1 MEKDM
6 AAATAID
13 VAGGDTTEA
22 VPDAAASSA
31 GTAKPALVVTSS
43 RHFPGW
49 LADAG
54 GSLAISTYQ
63 SGKVILI
70 GTNRQ
75 AERLSIFDRTLDR
88 PMGLAFRDSR
98 LVVASS
104 IQITSFVDAAHGTPG
119 AAGYDAL
126 FVPQSATYTADLDV
140 HDVAFDAEGRLVF
153 VNTLFSCLAT
163 TSETHSFKPLWK
175 PPFISRLAPEDR
187 CHLNGLAMR
196 DGKPAFVT
204 CVAETDLADG
214 WREHRTGGGVV
225 IDVASGEVVCR
236 GLSMPHSPRLHGG
249 KLWVLNSGA
258 GEVGTVDLGTGRFEP
273 LAFCPGYL
281 RGLDFVGPYALVGLS
296 EPRENRTFAGLPL
309 QDRLAAAK
317 AGPRCGVYVIDTRTG
332 DVAHWLRLE
341 GVVSELYDV
350 IALPGLA
357 RPMMIGFKSDEI
369 RRTVS
374 VE

>member
-1 MEKDM
+1 MSAKDKGTAV
-6 AAATAID
+6 AAADTAD
-13 VAGGDTTEA
+13 AVANPA
-22 VPDAAASSA
+22 VA
-31 GTAKPALVVTSS
+31 PAQKETPAFVVTTS
-43 RHFPGW
+43 RQFPSW
-49 LADAG
+49 LADSG
-54 GSLAISTYQ
+54 GSLALSTYQ
-63 SGKVILI
+63 SGKVILV

-75 AERLSIFDRTLDR
+75 SGRLSVFERTLER
-88 PMGLAFRDSR
+88 PMGMAFHDSR
-98 LVVASS
+98 LVVASM
-104 IQITSFVDAAHGTPG
+104 IQITSFVDAARGTPG

-126 FVPQSATYTADLDV
+126 FVPQSATYTADLDA
-140 HDVAFDAEGRLVF
+140 HDVAFGRDGRLVF

-163 TSETHSFKPLWK
+163 TSETHSFRPLWK
-175 PPFISRLAPEDR
+175 PPFLSRLAPEDR

-196 DGKPAFVT
+196 DGEPAYVT
-204 CVAETDLADG
+204 CVAETDVTDG
-214 WREHRTGGGVV
+214 WREHRTNGGVV
-225 IDVASGEVVCR
+225 VDVASGEVVCR
-236 GLSMPHSPRLHGG
+236 GLSMPHSPRLHDGR
-249 KLWVLNSGA
+249 LWVLNSGA
-258 GEVGTVDLGTGRFEP
+258 GEVGTVNLASGRFEP

-317 AGPRCGVYVIDTRTG
+317 IGPRCGVFVIDTRTG

-341 GVVSELYDV
+341 GVVNELYDV
-350 IALPGLA
+350 VALPGLA

>member
-1 MEKDM
+1 MEKEN

-13 VAGGDTTEA
+13 VAGGDTAEA
-22 VPDAAASSA
+22 VPDAATWSA
-31 GTAKPALVVTSS
+31 GTPKPAFVATSS

-49 LADAG
+49 LADTG

-63 SGKVILI
+63 SGKVILV

-104 IQITSFVDAAHGTPG
+104 IQITNFVDAAHGTPG

-163 TSETHSFKPLWK
+163 ASETHSFKPLWK
-175 PPFISRLAPEDR
+175 PPFITRLAPEDR

-225 IDVASGEVVCR
+225 IDVASGEIVCH

-332 DVAHWLRLE
+332 DVAHWLRFE

-350 IALPGLA
+350 AALPGLA

-374 VE
+374 IE